1 MLNKKTLIQDLNNI
15 CTQTDAEWLCAS
27 DIYTLNISEDEEK
40 FLATFRKAGFSK
52 KDILIRN
59 IAALEYGGGLRFNY
73 KDVLGSGYTFPVS
86 QKYKAFMVFAG
97 FQTNFEQSTIYHE
110 CAHLYQRKFN
120 FFTKKEAPDDA
131 HRKYLK
137 EVHANT
143 FSSMVMLLRA
153 EDVLAFKKQQHYCL
167 AADIEGFNRNS
178 EKNKFYYSLP
188 VVLELVKDI
197 RRQGRDK
204 ALQNFSK
211 DNNLDF
217 EKIAFYT
224 AALVKKYAYTPLE
237 FYQIR
242 KNLSVS
248 SYDMLK
254 QKAKS
259 WRLIG
264 KRYVLMQQEKLA
276 QEAENYRLTEKQRRE
291 KTDLK
296 IQKLPEVDEKAK
308 IINAVC
314 EIDILNTRLNQDF
327 GIYANL
333 DDLIDKNT
341 YCMHDISDKEAR
353 QEALKIC
360 DQIVDIHKKWHKDLY
375 FKKLYNKINHPDT
388 RDSVWALKFKK
399 QQEILLALQKSNF
412 NGK

>member
-15 CTQTDAEWLCAS
+15 CAQTDAEWLCAS

-59 IAALEYGGGLRFNY
+59 IATLEYGGGLRFNY

-110 CAHLYQRKFN
+110 CAHLYQRQYGLFN
-120 FFTKKEAPDDA
+120 KKEITDDSY
-131 HRKYLK
+131 RKYLK

-143 FSSMVMLLRA
+143 FSSMVMLLRT

-224 AALVKKYAYTPLE
+224 AALVKKYAYTSLE

-276 QEAENYRLTEKQRRE
+276 QEAENYRLIEKQRRE

-327 GIYANL
+327 EIYANL
-333 DDLIDKNT
+333 DDLIAKNT
-341 YCMHDISDKEAR
+341 YCMHDISDIEAR

-360 DQIVDIHKKWHKDLY
+360 DQIVDIHKKWHKDLF
-375 FKKLYNKINHPDT
+375 FKKLYNKISHPDT